1 MVDFIPL
8 HKLACGQPAEI
19 LGITGDPGRVHRLHE
34 FGLRKG
40 VNIEMF
46 RSGNPCII
54 RMDGSKVCLRMDDSL
69 QVLVK
74 PVYAHG

>member
-1 MVDFIPL
+1 MVDFVPL
-8 HKLACGQPAEI
+8 HKLTRGQSAEI

-40 VNIEMF
+40 VHIEMF
-46 RSGNPCII
+46 RAGNPCII

-69 QVLVK
+69 QVTVK
-74 PVYAHG
+74 PVYACG